1 MGGPLGSSMEL
12 SVVDV
17 QQGGV
22 TRTGSVSEGVLVM
35 LLWTSPQI
43 RSTYRA
49 WAVLPIAWG
58 EKLS

>member
-1 MGGPLGSSMEL
+1 MEL